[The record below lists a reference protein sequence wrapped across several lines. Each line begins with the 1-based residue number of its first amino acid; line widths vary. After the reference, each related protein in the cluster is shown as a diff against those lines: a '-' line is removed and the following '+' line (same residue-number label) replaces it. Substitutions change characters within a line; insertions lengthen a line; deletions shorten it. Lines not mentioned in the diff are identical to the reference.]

1 MKRLSLVPCHCPP
14 CRFPTQLQLTYK
26 RKCSVVKRRSGHK
39 RLNVAVCSAEILTSI
54 YTMQEL
60 PQHAGCMVDNQNK
73 KHLVVMANGLFG
85 KASNWD
91 VVIDNLQKVLDTSQT
106 LLVASDAN
114 SLMQTFDGIDSCGDR
129 LAAEVLQKAKEY
141 PSLEKIS
148 LLGHSMGG
156 LLVRYAAGKLYDPVT
171 CLICGLVPAHF
182 ITLAT
187 PHMGC
192 DGEGPAQV
200 PFIGWTGGVPVA
212 GHSMQRLLQSVAKP
226 FVATFMKRTGQ
237 QFFMHDTD
245 EDQQP
250 LLVRMSQD
258 SAENGYFL
266 AALNSF
272 VTRTCYANAG
282 GDHLVGWANSSIR
295 HPDELPVISPETRLR
310 GVIREDPLQAALH
323 PQHAEAFSKHAA
335 DRNTGGSEHGI
346 VQSPAE
352 EQQSLADASQAGSTQ
367 HQCSSG
373 ADAAPET
380 QSQSQSQQQQ
390 KQQKAGSTVSS
401 SANALLVLRRLQSLP
416 WRRIDVSFQHSSMPF
431 FAHNHI
437 QVTRKWLNWEGA
449 PVCQHLAQ
457 QLADMEKDEFI
468 QQIMGT
474 S

>member
-1 MKRLSLVPCHCPP
+1 
-14 CRFPTQLQLTYK
+14 
-26 RKCSVVKRRSGHK
+26 
-39 RLNVAVCSAEILTSI
+39 
-54 YTMQEL
+54 
-60 PQHAGCMVDNQNK
+60 MVDNQNK

-171 CLICGLVPAHF
+171 CLICGLIPAHF

-200 PFIGWTGGVPVA
+200 PFIGWTGEVPVV
-212 GHSMQRLLQSVAKP
+212 GHSIQRLLQSVAKP

-237 QFFMHDTD
+237 QFFMHDT
-245 EDQQP
+245 EEHRQP

-295 HPDELPVISPETRLR
+295 HPDELPVISPGTRLR
-310 GVIREDPLQAALH
+310 GVIREDPLPAALH
-323 PQHAEAFSKHAA
+323 PRHAEAFSKHAA
-335 DRNTGGSEHGI
+335 DRDIRGAAPG
-346 VQSPAE
+346 VAQSPAE
-352 EQQSLADASQAGSTQ
+352 QQQSFADASQAGPMQ
-367 HQCSSG
+367 HQ
-373 ADAAPET
+373 
-380 QSQSQSQQQQ
+380 
-390 KQQKAGSTVSS
+390 
-401 SANALLVLRRLQSLP
+401 
-416 WRRIDVSFQHSSMPF
+416 IDVSFQHSSMPF

-468 QQIMGT
+468 QQMMGT
-474 S
+474 ARSDL

>member
-1 MKRLSLVPCHCPP
+1 MVLVEPALFTASSKCIIPSGLPIDCMLPHCSEMFSND
-14 CRFPTQLQLTYK
+14 CI
-26 RKCSVVKRRSGHK
+26 
-39 RLNVAVCSAEILTSI
+39 LNRML
-54 YTMQEL
+54 
-60 PQHAGCMVDNQNK
+60 
-73 KHLVVMANGLFG
+73 
-85 KASNWD
+85 
-91 VVIDNLQKVLDTSQT
+91 
-106 LLVASDAN
+106 
-114 SLMQTFDGIDSCGDR
+114 
-129 LAAEVLQKAKEY
+129 
-141 PSLEKIS
+141 IS
-148 LLGHSMGG
+148 
-156 LLVRYAAGKLYDPVT
+156 T
-171 CLICGLVPAHF
+171 
-182 ITLAT
+182 
-187 PHMGC
+187 
-192 DGEGPAQV
+192 
-200 PFIGWTGGVPVA
+200 
-212 GHSMQRLLQSVAKP
+212 
-226 FVATFMKRTGQ
+226 
-237 QFFMHDTD
+237 
-245 EDQQP
+245 
-250 LLVRMSQD
+250 
-258 SAENGYFL
+258 
-266 AALNSF
+266 
-272 VTRTCYANAG
+272 

>member
-1 MKRLSLVPCHCPP
+1 
-14 CRFPTQLQLTYK
+14 
-26 RKCSVVKRRSGHK
+26 
-39 RLNVAVCSAEILTSI
+39 
-54 YTMQEL
+54 
-60 PQHAGCMVDNQNK
+60 
-73 KHLVVMANGLFG
+73 MANGLFG

-171 CLICGLVPAHF
+171 HLICGLVPAHF
-182 ITLAT
+182 VTLAT

-200 PFIGWTGGVPVA
+200 PFIGWTGEVPVA

-237 QFFMHDTD
+237 QFFMHDTE
-245 EDQQP
+245 EDRQP

-258 SAENGYFL
+258 STENGYFL

-310 GVIREDPLQAALH
+310 GVIREDPLQAALQ
-323 PQHAEAFSKHAA
+323 PQHAEAFSKYAA
-335 DRNTGGSEHGI
+335 DGNTRGVAHG
-346 VQSPAE
+346 QF
-352 EQQSLADASQAGSTQ
+352 
-367 HQCSSG
+367 
-373 ADAAPET
+373 
-380 QSQSQSQQQQ
+380 SQS
-390 KQQKAGSTVSS
+390 K
-401 SANALLVLRRLQSLP
+401 
-416 WRRIDVSFQHSSMPF
+416 
-431 FAHNHI
+431 
-437 QVTRKWLNWEGA
+437 
-449 PVCQHLAQ
+449 
-457 QLADMEKDEFI
+457 
-468 QQIMGT
+468 
-474 S
+474 